1 MKKEEFYHIFKRDNS
16 GRWEGD
22 NALRGLNIVAKYIPN
37 DIVLEGAD
45 HDVIY
50 SVDIDKLIEA
60 GITIKDA
67 EELRELN
74 WMLEDD
80 SLACFV

>member
-1 MKKEEFYHIFKRDNS
+1 MRREEFYHILKRDN
-16 GRWEGD
+16 GGEWEGD
-22 NALRGLNIVAKYIPN
+22 NALKGLNIIAKYIPN
-37 DIVLEGAD
+37 DTVLEGVG

-74 WMLEDD
+74 WMLKDD
-80 SLACFV
+80 CLACFV